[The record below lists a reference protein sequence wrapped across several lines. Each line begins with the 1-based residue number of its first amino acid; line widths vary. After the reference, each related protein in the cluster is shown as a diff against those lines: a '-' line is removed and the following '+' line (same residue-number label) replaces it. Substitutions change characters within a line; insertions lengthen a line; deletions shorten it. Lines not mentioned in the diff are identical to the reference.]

1 MNASKPLPAEFP
13 AELASYACPLINP
26 PAQRHMFEN
35 KIHNIEL
42 AISRMEPL
50 VLPPGQAF
58 SFWNRALAP
67 TAENGYRDGAMFV
80 NRRVIASVGGGLC
93 QLSGAIYNLALLAG
107 LHILERHNHSIDAYG
122 EERYIPLG
130 RDATVAHGRKDLR
143 FRNPHRFCVAIELH
157 VDQRQVSGRV
167 CGAEALTGAIRIET
181 ALIRTIASPRKRAPD
196 PSLPIGEEIIEPG
209 LAGKVV
215 RAWRVFESP
224 GQPPRREPLSR
235 DRYRETPTLVRY
247 GAEPA
252 APWSARVRSLFGL
265 HG

>member
-1 MNASKPLPAEFP
+1 MNASKPSPAEFP
-13 AELASYACPLINP
+13 VELTSYACPLINP

-35 KIHNIEL
+35 KIHNIAL
-42 AISRMEPL
+42 AISRMAPL
-50 VLPPGQAF
+50 VLAPGQAF
-58 SFWNRALAP
+58 SFWDRALAP
-67 TAENGYRDGAMFV
+67 TVENGYRDGAMFV

-130 RDATVAHGRKDLR
+130 RDATVAYGRKDLR
-143 FRNPHRFCVAIELH
+143 FRNPHRFPVAIELH

-167 CGAEALTGAIRIET
+167 TGTQPLDCAIRIET
-181 ALIRTIASPRKRAPD
+181 ALIRTIASPRKRVAD
-196 PSLPIGEEIIEPG
+196 PALVVGEEVVEPG
-209 LAGKVV
+209 LTGKVV

-224 GQPPRREPLSR
+224 GQPPRRERLSR
-235 DRYRETPTLVRY
+235 DRYRERPTLVRF
-247 GAEPA
+247 GAVRA
-252 APWSARVRSLFGL
+252 APWGARVRSLFGM